1 MGKVLLDI
9 SMSLD
14 GFIAAPNDDPERPLG
29 DGGQRLHDWGFGG
42 KTERTGNTPRKSA
55 VDSRDAEVLDE
66 MFNTTGAMVAGRRTY
81 DFSKDEW
88 GERGPSGGQLPGF
101 VLLSSVSERE

>member
-29 DGGQRLHDWGFGG
+29 DGGQRLHDWVFSG
-42 KTERTGNTPRKSA
+42 KT
-55 VDSRDAEVLDE
+55 DSDAKVLDE
-66 MFNTTGAMVAGRRTY
+66 IQLHLVPVLLGEGRRLFEQIELETTRVIE
-81 DFSKDEW
+81 S
-88 GERGPSGGQLPGF
+88 PGVTHLKF
-101 VLLSSVSERE
+101 RVVK